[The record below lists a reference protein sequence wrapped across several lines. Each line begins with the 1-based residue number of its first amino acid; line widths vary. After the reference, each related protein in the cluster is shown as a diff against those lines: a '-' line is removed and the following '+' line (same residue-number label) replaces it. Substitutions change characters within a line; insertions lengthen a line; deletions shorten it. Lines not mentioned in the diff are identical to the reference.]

1 MGNRNKE
8 RVVPVLRR
16 KRSNSA
22 ILDFSVQIN
31 DGFDQTSG
39 DGVNMAFDSKYGIM
53 FCLYMPGDHGSY
65 GESRG
70 RICLTYFPASQ
81 PTNTRTV
88 EIARGDMVYV
98 PQIISLGDGKVR
110 AFYERNSRADCDHFL
125 CYRDF
130 DYLAETLTE
139 EKHIMLRQEDGTIVP
154 LTQSVQFAY
163 LEAHGY
169 CSHTY
174 KCSEQINIGG
184 CTIFQGED
192 GWRYGALPTFLS
204 EVILYRSN
212 DDLATVE
219 FFAICPEIAQY
230 ELDYKFLDGKIHAIY
245 RTEDPVDSICYIT
258 SGDNGM
264 TWSKPIRLKDS
275 ITCRPRILV
284 YDGKILLAY
293 NYLNQDTGNRPDIQ
307 QGRTSVRMCLGTN
320 PDPHDNVVVADLYSK
335 CGIVN
340 IALCEVLGDLYMGY
354 STSELALEYQN
365 GNPKVRGKDAVR
377 YVKLGD
383 LSL

>member
-1 MGNRNKE
+1 MI
-8 RVVPVLRR
+8 RR

-22 ILDFSVQIN
+22 ILDTSVQIN
-31 DGFDQTSG
+31 DGFTQTSA

-88 EIARGDMVYV
+88 EIVRGDMVYV
-98 PQIISLGDGKVR
+98 PQIIGLGDGKVR
-110 AFYERNSRADCDHFL
+110 AIYEKNSRADCDHPV
-125 CYRDF
+125 CYKDF
-130 DYLAETLTE
+130 DYLSETLSE
-139 EKHIMLRQEDGTIVP
+139 EKTIMVRLPDGSETM
-154 LTQSVQFAY
+154 LTQSVQYAY
-163 LEAHGY
+163 LEEHGY
-169 CSHTY
+169 HSHTY

-184 CTIFQGED
+184 CTVFKGED

-219 FFAICPEIAQY
+219 FFAICPEVAQY
-230 ELDYKFLDGKIHAIY
+230 ELDYKFLGGKIQAIY
-245 RTEDPVDSICYIT
+245 RTEDAVDSICYIT
-258 SGDNGM
+258 SEDNGK
-264 TWSKPIRLKDS
+264 TWSKPIRLRDS
-275 ITCRPRILV
+275 ITCRPRMIV
-284 YDGKILLAY
+284 YDGHILMAY
-293 NYLNQDTGNRPDIQ
+293 NYYNGDTGNRPEIQ
-307 QGRTSVRMCLGTN
+307 QGRTSVRMLLGEN
-320 PDPHDNVVVADLYSK
+320 PDPHNNTVVADLYSK

-340 IALCEVLGDLYMGY
+340 ICLCDVLGDLYMGY